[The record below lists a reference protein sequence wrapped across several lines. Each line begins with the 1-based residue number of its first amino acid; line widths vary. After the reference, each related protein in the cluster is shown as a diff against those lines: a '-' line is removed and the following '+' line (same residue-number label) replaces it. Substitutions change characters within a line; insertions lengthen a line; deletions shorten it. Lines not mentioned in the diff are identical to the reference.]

1 MKKTIIF
8 IFGVMVTAAHAKLDK
23 MMKEVFE
30 NQIKKADF
38 YDAPKAIQGR
48 YVPPIANQNY
58 LQLIEKYLPDI
69 KDTMYNSCAPAL
81 KRADQLPLSSL
92 YSLTLF
98 TENLI
103 WAVHGPWGYV
113 EAKMDEFKRNKSLD
127 EIRKTS
133 KEEEKKWKPLEEEM
147 VKFAQEH
154 LQPAYSIFE
163 KHSDE
168 EKKKAKAEANFYFNT
183 SGDRN
188 IIQAG
193 RWISM
198 NLENDFCNLK

>member
-98 TENLI
+98 VVT
-103 WAVHGPWGYV
+103 PRS
-113 EAKMDEFKRNKSLD
+113 KMQYNKRFSLWMTQHSP
-127 EIRKTS
+127 TS
-133 KEEEKKWKPLEEEM
+133 ASMPL
-147 VKFAQEH
+147 
-154 LQPAYSIFE
+154 
-163 KHSDE
+163 
-168 EKKKAKAEANFYFNT
+168 
-183 SGDRN
+183 
-188 IIQAG
+188 
-193 RWISM
+193 
-198 NLENDFCNLK
+198 